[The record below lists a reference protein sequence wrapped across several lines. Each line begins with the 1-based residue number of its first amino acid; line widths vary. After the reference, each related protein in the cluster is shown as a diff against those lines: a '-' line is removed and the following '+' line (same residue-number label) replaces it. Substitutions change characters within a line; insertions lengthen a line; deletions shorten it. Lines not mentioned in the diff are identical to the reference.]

1 VAGQP
6 TAGYKTGVI
15 RPRPAIA
22 IDGPAGAGKST
33 VARLVARSLGFTL
46 VDTGALYRTV
56 ALASQRSGVPWSDA
70 EGVTAQ
76 AQRLAAGALQM
87 QPDPEGAVCI
97 LLDGEDVSAQIRT
110 PEMSLGASQVSSIPA
125 VRAALLAMQQGAA
138 AEGGVVLEGRD
149 IGTVVLPDAEAK
161 FFVTASPEV
170 RARRRHEELL
180 VRGLPSSFEQT
191 LAEVIQR
198 DEADSSRPVSPL
210 RAAEDAELVD
220 TSTMTIEEVVARI
233 VQRVRQLPG
242 GR

>member
-1 VAGQP
+1 
-6 TAGYKTGVI
+6 VI

-22 IDGPAGAGKST
+22 LDGPAGAGKST

-56 ALASQRSGVPWSDA
+56 ALASQRAGVPWGDA
-70 EGVTAQ
+70 EGVAAQ
-76 AQRLAAGALQM
+76 AQRLAGGALQM
-87 QPDPEGAVCI
+87 RPDPEGAVCI
-97 LLDGEDVSAQIRT
+97 LLDGEDVSTQIRT

-125 VRAALLAMQQGAA
+125 VRAALLAMQRGAA

-180 VRGLPSSFEQT
+180 GRGLPSSFEQT

-233 VQRVRQLPG
+233 VQRVRQITG